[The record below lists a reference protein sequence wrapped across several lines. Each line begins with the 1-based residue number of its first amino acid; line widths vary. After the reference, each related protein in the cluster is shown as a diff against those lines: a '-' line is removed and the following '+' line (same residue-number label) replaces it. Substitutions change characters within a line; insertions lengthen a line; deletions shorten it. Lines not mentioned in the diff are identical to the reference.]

1 MSDFIIAF
9 GLSLIVH
16 IIFTHG
22 RSFLHYYS
30 YNETE
35 KRKEKKINDFRE
47 TVKRNMKIQQL
58 KEERTMKE
66 KVDAIMAMQDAAL
79 KRAGYENFL
88 SQEEIDRMRDRVL
101 SSQIR
106 RTRVGAR
113 E

>member
-1 MSDFIIAF
+1 MIAF
-9 GLSLIVH
+9 GLSLIGH
-16 IIFTHG
+16 IILTYG

-30 YNETE
+30 YNKTE
-35 KRKEKKINDFRE
+35 KRKEKKRKDFRE
-47 TVKRNMKIQQL
+47 TVTRNMKIQQI

-66 KVDAIMAMQDAAL
+66 KVDAIMAMQDNAL

-88 SQEEIDRMRDRVL
+88 SQEEMDRMRDRVL
-101 SSQIR
+101 SAQIR